1 MRERKWKT
9 FVCGEADRVAD
20 LVGRHILSLDIG
32 GHECGD
38 VRDIGGVAI
47 LDDTRIGD
55 YSDIVWRCSE
65 QINAQA
71 LEGRRDRE
79 ALVVGVA
86 EIDRHIV

>member
-1 MRERKWKT
+1 MRERKWDT

-20 LVGRHILSLDIG
+20 FVGRRSLFLDIG
-32 GHECGD
+32 GHEGGDMRD
-38 VRDIGGVAI
+38 VRGVAI

-86 EIDRHIV
+86 EIDRHVL